1 MKTLPMW
8 AGLDQL
14 VLILLATLI
23 LIIFGWSIYA
33 FFYAI
38 FLFIFSAWD
47 AEKIKNAWNSIR
59 YMILW
64 IIFTLALLFVFPVI
78 FKKVWLIN
86 AEMFEASNIFWM
98 AVDIVNYL
106 FSFWKEAITVYN
118 WGEWTLPALPSSW
131 EPTWWSIGWSNSS
144 WWWFEL

>member
-1 MKTLPMW
+1 MW
-8 AGLDQL
+8 AWLDQL

-38 FLFIFSAWD
+38 FLFVFSAGD
-47 AEKIKNAWNSIR
+47 AEKIKNARNSIR

-64 IIFTLALLFVFPVI
+64 VIFTLALLFVFPVI
-78 FKKVWLIN
+78 FKKVGLMN

-106 FSFWKEAITVYN
+106 FSFWKEALTIYN
-118 WGEWTLPALPSSW
+118 WGEWSLPLPPASWTEWAWSSI
-131 EPTWWSIGWSNSS
+131 WSPRPSGWG
-144 WWWFEL
+144 WFEL